1 MQLYYSDNI
10 INGKIILS
18 EDEAHHCLTVLRKR
32 RGDVIEVVDG
42 KGGWYKTIIE
52 NENIKECNLKI
63 ISQKNNYGKTNHHI
77 HIAIA
82 PTKSHDR
89 LEWFIEKTVE
99 IGIQEITF
107 LNADNSHRK
116 DVKMSRINKVALSAM
131 KQSFK
136 AYLPHFN
143 PIVPINDFIS
153 KANMANKYIGC
164 FAEDRSLLQKIV
176 PANQEYCVII
186 GPEGDFS
193 LDEIDFA
200 KEYGF
205 QTISLGSSRLRT
217 ETAGIVACHTLNILN
232 EVI

>member
-1 MQLYYSDNI
+1 MQLYYSTNI
-10 INGKIILS
+10 IDDIIILS

-32 RGDVIEVVDG
+32 RGDTIDVVDG
-42 KGGWYKTIIE
+42 KGGWYKAIIE
-52 NENIKECNLKI
+52 DENIKECNLKI
-63 ISQKNNYGKTNHHI
+63 ISQKNNYGEKKHHI

-107 LNADNSHRK
+107 LDTGNSNRK

-136 AYLPHFN
+136 AYIPQVN
-143 PIVPINDFIS
+143 PIIAINDFITAS
-153 KANMANKYIGC
+153 NFDNKYIGC
-164 FAEDRSLLQKIV
+164 FEEGRALLQNIAK
-176 PANQEYCVII
+176 PNQEYCVII

-217 ETAGIVACHTLNILN
+217 ETAGVAACHILNIIN
-232 EVI
+232 EIT